1 MTTNKKVIEKFDNA
15 VKSIVDK
22 KVIEIKNGNEIVIIE
37 DQKIAAKNSKNVQVR
52 IRRIGNNCF
61 AFKMDVRPH
70 NVYLFERP
78 TMINDELILR
88 VEEEKITAFILEL
101 KSNDPK
107 KARKQICYGKQYA
120 DFLIGILELEMNY
133 FFKEKEYR
141 GYIFTT
147 NTKYRRPV
155 VRSGYLNKERTDRVI
170 GDIYIKYFGDAPS
183 YDFGELG
190 LDVKY

>member
-1 MTTNKKVIEKFDNA
+1 MTTNKIVIEKFDNA

-22 KVIEIKNGNEIVIIE
+22 KVIEKKKGNEIVIIE

-52 IRRIGNNCF
+52 IRRIGNNSF
-61 AFKMDVRPH
+61 AFKMDIRPH
-70 NVYLFERP
+70 NVYLLDRP
-78 TMINDELILR
+78 TMINDELVLR

-101 KSNDPK
+101 KSKDPK

-120 DFLIGILELEMNY
+120 DFLIGILELEMDY

-141 GYIFTT
+141 GYVFTT

-155 VRSGYLNKERTDRVI
+155 VRSGYLSKEKTDQEI
-170 GDIYIKYFGDAPS
+170 GDIYIKYLGDAPS

-190 LDVKY
+190 LEIR

>member
-1 MTTNKKVIEKFDNA
+1 VIEKFDNA

-22 KVIEIKNGNEIVIIE
+22 KVIEKKKSNEIVIIE

-52 IRRIGNNCF
+52 IRRIGNNSF
-61 AFKMDVRPH
+61 AFKMDIRPH
-70 NVYLFERP
+70 NVYLLDRP
-78 TMINDELILR
+78 TMIDDELVLR

-101 KSNDPK
+101 KSKDPK

-120 DFLIGILELEMNY
+120 DFLIGILELEIDY

-141 GYIFTT
+141 GYVFTT

-155 VRSGYLNKERTDRVI
+155 VRSGYLSKEKTDQEI
-170 GDIYIKYFGDAPS
+170 GDIYIKYLGDAPS

-190 LDVKY
+190 LEIR

>member
-1 MTTNKKVIEKFDNA
+1 MTTNKIVIEKFDNA

-22 KVIEIKNGNEIVIIE
+22 KVIEKKKSNEIVIIE

-52 IRRIGNNCF
+52 IRRIGNNSF
-61 AFKMDVRPH
+61 AFKMDIRPH
-70 NVYLFERP
+70 NVYLLDRP
-78 TMINDELILR
+78 TMIDDELVLR

-101 KSNDPK
+101 KSKDPK

-120 DFLIGILELEMNY
+120 DFLIGILELEIDY

-141 GYIFTT
+141 GYVFTT

-155 VRSGYLNKERTDRVI
+155 VRSGYLSKEKTDQEI
-170 GDIYIKYFGDAPS
+170 GDIYIKYLGDAPS

-190 LDVKY
+190 LEIR